1 MSVSL
6 SKGQRVDLT
15 KGRPS
20 LKNILVGLGWDIN
33 HYDGEAD
40 FDLDASVFMTKEN
53 GKVGK
58 DEDFIFYGNL
68 EHSSKSVKHMGD
80 NRTGD
85 GDGDDEV
92 IKVILEKLP
101 KYAERIVFCATI
113 FEAERRMQN
122 FGMVDNSYIRVI
134 NNKNG
139 KEIARYDLKEKFGNS
154 TAIIAGEIYRDGN
167 DWKFHAIGEGVV
179 RGLEELCEKFG
190 IEVA

>member
-40 FDLDASVFMTKEN
+40 FDLDASVFMTKGN

-80 NRTGD
+80 NRTGE

-92 IKVILEKLP
+92 IKIKLDKIP
-101 KYAERIVFCATI
+101 SDYETLVVTVTI
-113 FEAERRMQN
+113 
-122 FGMVDNSYIRVI
+122 
-134 NNKNG
+134 
-139 KEIARYDLKEKFGNS
+139 YDAS
-154 TAIIAGEIYRDGN
+154 R
-167 DWKFHAIGEGVV
+167 
-179 RGLEELCEKFG
+179 
-190 IEVA
+190 